1 MLHLKGNLFMRAL
14 NESTALGYK
23 PAFLFP
29 MVSLAIQSQ
38 PQTVQAMK
46 TDRVGKMKTAAQEIT
61 GTQYS
66 MTITTQVFDWT
77 TLQLLQGQLASTET
91 SKVVLHRIYSQVP
104 KASTYTVVDA
114 ELPAAASP
122 LIPDVTVYIT
132 ERGPWGEG
140 GLREMITTGSPTAG
154 QVKYDATTTTLTFNS
169 ADAGAPFVYTRPTT
183 YATVEAIGAT
193 LSPDYFGDM
202 EAWFYSGSQS
212 YYPDSTGY
220 SGGLQMFFPKMTRAI
235 TSQSLDF
242 GQSPV
247 SGQLVYGLIAPD
259 YQDLPFSIYNINT
272 GTTA

>member
-14 NESTALGYK
+14 NNSTALGYK

-38 PQTVQAMK
+38 PQVVQAMK
-46 TDRVGKMKTAAQEIT
+46 TDRVGRMKTAAQEIT

-66 MTITTQVFDWT
+66 MTITTQTFDWT

-91 SKVVLHRIYSQVP
+91 TKTVLHRIYSQVP
-104 KASTYTVVDA
+104 SSGAYEIADA
-114 ELPAAASP
+114 GLPAAAN
-122 LIPDVTVYIT
+122 PDVTVYVT

-140 GLREMITTGSPTAG
+140 GLRKMVSAAPGAG
-154 QVKYDATTTTLTFNS
+154 EVQFNHTDKKLIFNA
-169 ADAGAPFVYTRPTT
+169 ADKGAPFVYTRPTI

-202 EAWFYSGSQS
+202 EAWFYTGSQS

-220 SGGLQMFFPKMTRAI
+220 SGGLQAYFPKMTRAI

-247 SGQLVYGLIAPD
+247 TGQLVYGLIAPD
-259 YQDLPFSIYNINT
+259 YQDLPFSIWNINT
-272 GTTA
+272 AVLPT